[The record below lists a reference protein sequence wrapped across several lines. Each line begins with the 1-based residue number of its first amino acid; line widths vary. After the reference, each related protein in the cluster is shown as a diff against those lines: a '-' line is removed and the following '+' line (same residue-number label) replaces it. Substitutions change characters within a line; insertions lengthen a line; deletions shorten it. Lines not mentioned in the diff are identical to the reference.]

1 MSLRQA
7 QWIDPTFIDAYKKWC
22 SKHGIAMNIAII
34 SQSTKGF
41 WLGNPTADYVMVYFH
56 GAFLPYPRWSASDSK
71 LGGGFAFGGND
82 GHLSFWSTV
91 IAKLAAQ
98 GVSLSVLF
106 VAYPLMPQAFFPQ
119 QFQEAVNS
127 IRYVLED
134 LKCSPSQVMI
144 AGDSAGGNLAAAA
157 MLHGMRP
164 SNLAPA
170 LAKISV
176 SQKLKGLVLISPW
189 VNFDVSLQSFK
200 RNRNKDYLK
209 AETEKRWSDMY
220 INKQAPSP
228 YNEPA
233 LASPADWKDLPV
245 IGVLVTA
252 GSNEVLIDGIDHWV
266 KDLQVH
272 NSNVTYKVANHEPHE
287 APLTWPIFGDHR
299 ETETHRNVIEWL
311 GSNLTV
317 QNDPSADHKSQ
328 RII

>member
-1 MSLRQA
+1 MSLTQA
-7 QWIDPTFIDAYKKWC
+7 QYAACSETQATNMLTYSLRWIDPTFIDAYKKWC
-22 SKHGIAMNIAII
+22 SKHGIATNITII

-41 WLGNPTADYVMVYFH
+41 WLGNPTADNVMVYFH
-56 GAFLPYPRWSASDSK
+56 GAFLPHPRWSLSDSK

-119 QFQEAVNS
+119 QFQEAVIS
-127 IRYVLED
+127 IRYVLGD
-134 LKCSPSQVMI
+134 LNCSPSQVII

-157 MLHGMRP
+157 MLHAMRP

-189 VNFDVSLQSFK
+189 VSFDVSLHSFK

-266 KDLQVH
+266 KDLQV
-272 NSNVTYKVANHEPHE
+272 ST
-287 APLTWPIFGDHR
+287 PL
-299 ETETHRNVIEWL
+299 
-311 GSNLTV
+311 
-317 QNDPSADHKSQ
+317 
-328 RII
+328 